1 MGLIL
6 IIGAG
11 EYYEFLFYYPTAHD
25 NLNIHVPVLFIL
37 AYIYGLIG
45 AGIGSAIVLVTS
57 GMAPFYVV
65 YDAEPIPIAR
75 VVLDLQ
81 VTALANIL
89 GTMLLAC
96 VATRMRFV
104 NRDLAKAVL
113 RAEQEERQAQQLY
126 LHAPVGLFMVDCDY
140 RYVRINKLLADFNG
154 VSVEEHIGRTL
165 FEILPDPLA
174 KQSAE
179 LIRSVFET
187 GEPILNVE
195 IHGNTLKTF
204 EMARDWLVN
213 FIPLK
218 SEAGKVIGLI
228 GVVLEITERKR
239 IEMALHKSERRARFE
254 EKRFRDIAESSV
266 DLFWEMDENEHFTYC
281 SSDTCIHSSQ
291 ILGPTAKEVFAPTPE
306 EFQINQA
313 AWDERDQ
320 AVTARCPFRQ
330 IEFSMPGKGFEREI
344 GKYSAN
350 PSPIYAKVSCSRK
363 FRVNGYTHISLMG
376 TLCLPA
382 SPSFPRP

>member
-1 MGLIL
+1 MTNKFKTLAIAFGLALLSGLSYFLLGQFGALFTIPSTALSVFWPPDAATLAILLLSPRRYWPFILVGSWLGDFPNEFTMSGSFRDAMILATLDSLMVLMPAFIIRCYAGDITVRNSIRWFAWLFVSYGLFSVPLIGLIAALTVYGHEYTFVEIANNIKTFSLSAISSGLIL
-6 IIGAG
+6 VPLIVASFETLVTRPESPDIDWRNSRKIAGFMVLILVISVG
-11 EYYEFLFYYPTAHD
+11 EYYEILFYYPTAHD

-154 VSVEEHIGRTL
+154 VS
-165 FEILPDPLA
+165 
-174 KQSAE
+174 
-179 LIRSVFET
+179 
-187 GEPILNVE
+187 
-195 IHGNTLKTF
+195 
-204 EMARDWLVN
+204 
-213 FIPLK
+213 
-218 SEAGKVIGLI
+218 
-228 GVVLEITERKR
+228 
-239 IEMALHKSERRARFE
+239 
-254 EKRFRDIAESSV
+254 
-266 DLFWEMDENEHFTYC
+266 
-281 SSDTCIHSSQ
+281 
-291 ILGPTAKEVFAPTPE
+291 
-306 EFQINQA
+306 
-313 AWDERDQ
+313 
-320 AVTARCPFRQ
+320 
-330 IEFSMPGKGFEREI
+330 
-344 GKYSAN
+344 
-350 PSPIYAKVSCSRK
+350 
-363 FRVNGYTHISLMG
+363 
-376 TLCLPA
+376 
-382 SPSFPRP
+382 